1 MRTTTAPRLTQTLP
15 PGPASTALWQ
25 MLQWVGRPLA
35 FMEECA
41 QQYGD
46 LFTVRLGNLGQLVFC
61 SHPQGIEKIFTADP
75 KQMDAGRNNSVLL
88 PLLGNASLI
97 LLDGKPHQRQRQ
109 LLMPPFHGERM
120 RTYHS
125 LVAEITEEIA
135 ALWSV
140 GQSVD
145 VREAMQAI
153 SLNVILKAVFGVSDS
168 ERYQDLQ
175 QLLPTFLDLTGS
187 PAGAS
192 LLFIKG
198 LQKDWGAWSPWG
210 RFVRMRSHLDHL
222 LYQEI
227 ADRRSHSEGGTD
239 ILSLMLAAEDE
250 AGNPMTDLELRDEL
264 VTLLLAGHETT
275 ASALTWALYWIHFLP
290 EVRDKLVTELA
301 TADLDDAKSI
311 LRLPYLNAVCSE
323 TLRIY
328 PIAPITAP
336 RTTHVPM
343 SIMGH
348 RMPAGTTVAPCIY
361 LTHHRPDL
369 YPRPHEFRPERF
381 IERQF
386 SPYEYLPFGGS
397 NRRCLGMTFALFEMK
412 LVLTTLLTRSQFQL
426 PHPHPLKPVR
436 RGVTLAPP
444 SQLKLIVAHS
454 S

>member
-1 MRTTTAPRLTQTLP
+1 MRTTAAPSLIEGLP
-15 PGPASTALWQ
+15 PGPSSSALWQ
-25 MLQWVGRPLA
+25 MLQWIGRPLD
-35 FMEECA
+35 FMEACA

-61 SHPQGIEKIFTADP
+61 SHPQGNEEIFTADP

-88 PLLGNASLI
+88 PILGNASL
-97 LLDGKPHQRQRQ
+97 LMLDGEPHQRQRQ

-125 LVAEITEEIA
+125 LVAQITEEIA
-135 ALWSV
+135 VQWSL

-145 VREAMQAI
+145 VREAMQSI
-153 SLNVILKAVFGVSDS
+153 SLNVILKAVLGVSNP
-168 ERYQDLQ
+168 ERYQALQ

-227 ADRRSHSEGGTD
+227 ADRRSHSEVGTD

-290 EVRDKLVTELA
+290 EVRDKLVSELA

-343 SIMGH
+343 SVMGYGI
-348 RMPAGTTVAPCIY
+348 PTGTTLAPCIY
-361 LTHHRPDL
+361 LTHQRPDL
-369 YPRPHEFRPERF
+369 YPSPQNFQPERF

-386 SPYEYLPFGGS
+386 SPYEYLPFGGG

-412 LVLTTLLTRSQFQL
+412 LVLTTLLARYQFRL
-426 PHPHPLKPVR
+426 AHPQPLKPVR

-444 SQLKLIVAHS
+444 PQFKLILIQ
-454 S
+454 